1 MPELNLRSTLL
12 YFLPLYCITKKKG
25 SDHRQQQWQK
35 CKVRFPEP
43 SSSHSRLLAYDT
55 SSSGDK
61 GWINHIPLWKSHCH
75 HCWAPFLIYLFILFI
90 ILSISIL
97 LPSQK
102 TFLMCVVCNLGFVYI
117 LGKCVVLL
125 IWIYLFV
132 WNRLGYGFLSV
143 FYSFSRVLR

>member
-75 HCWAPFLIYLFILFI
+75 HCWAPFLII
-90 ILSISIL
+90 
-97 LPSQK
+97 
-102 TFLMCVVCNLGFVYI
+102 
-117 LGKCVVLL
+117 
-125 IWIYLFV
+125 
-132 WNRLGYGFLSV
+132 
-143 FYSFSRVLR
+143 YSFHHPFHFHSSPITENFSNVCGLQPWICIYPWEMCSVIDLDVFICIK